1 MFVLPDKLT
10 DDDDSIAQTPIRFLF
25 ENLGVLQKGEIE
37 VADLTILCGAN
48 NTGKTYITYALY
60 GFLKRWE
67 SLITLPHFE
76 KTQLDEFSYEIDFQQ
91 LISHTQSILD
101 NAIEKYQQ
109 ELHVILGMQKERF
122 SETHL
127 NIQIPFSE
135 GSLPIKY
142 GIKIDGMSRERVID
156 AGKNYLRVIFD
167 KPISDF
173 RNNDFDMFDISDIRY
188 SLFYPLLYRAS
199 PFMISTERTGAVMF
213 QNDLNLAKSRLLELL
228 NRGQQQDTSGYA
240 LPVRDNI
247 DFMNSLAN
255 IEARTSLTIMEHPEL
270 LEKFSEIVGGSYKLN
285 NGILHFKPT
294 HSHKTTELRMSESS
308 SVVRALVIL
317 GYYLKHLANKGD
329 LLMIDEPELNLHP
342 ANQRKLARLLA
353 RLVNVGVK
361 VFVTT
366 HSDYF
371 IKEFNTLIM
380 LNNEN
385 SATQKIREKWH
396 YDNEERLNPEK
407 VRLYTLR
414 EEMVSAGRGKRKRA
428 VCTVTPA
435 KITPSLGIEVP
446 TFDDTIDEMNAIQD
460 ELYYHSAGDE

>member
-1 MFVLPDKLT
+1 
-10 DDDDSIAQTPIRFLF
+10 
-25 ENLGVLQKGEIE
+25 
-37 VADLTILCGAN
+37 
-48 NTGKTYITYALY
+48 
-60 GFLKRWE
+60 
-67 SLITLPHFE
+67 
-76 KTQLDEFSYEIDFQQ
+76 
-91 LISHTQSILD
+91 
-101 NAIEKYQQ
+101 
-109 ELHVILGMQKERF
+109 
-122 SETHL
+122 
-127 NIQIPFSE
+127 
-135 GSLPIKY
+135 
-142 GIKIDGMSRERVID
+142 
-156 AGKNYLRVIFD
+156 
-167 KPISDF
+167 
-173 RNNDFDMFDISDIRY
+173 
-188 SLFYPLLYRAS
+188 
-199 PFMISTERTGAVMF
+199 MISTERTGAVMF

-228 NRGQQQDTSGYA
+228 NRGQQQDTSAYA

-247 DFMNSLAN
+247 DFMNSLAS
-255 IEARTSLTIMEHPEL
+255 IETQGSFTTIKHPEL
-270 LEKFSEIVGGSYKLN
+270 LEKFAEIVGGSYKLN

-317 GYYLKHLANKGD
+317 GYYLKHLAKKGD
-329 LLMIDEPELNLHP
+329 MLMIDEPELNLHP

>member
-1 MFVLPDKLT
+1 MLF
-10 DDDDSIAQTPIRFLF
+10 SF

-67 SLITLPHFE
+67 SLIKLPNLE
-76 KTQLDEFSYEIDFQQ
+76 KTQLDEFSYEIDLQKQ
-91 LISHTQSILD
+91 LIPHAQSILD
-101 NAIEKYQQ
+101 TAIEKYQQ
-109 ELHVILGMQKERF
+109 ELHVVLGMQKERF

-135 GSLPIKY
+135 GLHPIKHNDI
-142 GIKIDGMSRERVID
+142 GLTGTSREIVTE
-156 AGKNYLRVIFD
+156 AGKNCLRVTFD
-167 KPISDF
+167 KPISDV
-173 RNNDFDMFDISDIRY
+173 RNNDFDILDMSCIRY
-188 SLFYPLLYRAS
+188 SFFYPFYCAS

-228 NRGQQQDTSGYA
+228 NRGQQQDTSAYA

-255 IEARTSLTIMEHPEL
+255 IEAQTDLTISLTILKHPEL
-270 LEKFSEIVGGSYKLN
+270 LEKFAEIVGGSYKLN

-294 HSHKTTELRMSESS
+294 HSHKTTELRMNESS

-317 GYYLKHLANKGD
+317 GYYLKHLVRKGD

-385 SATQKIREKWH
+385 PATQKIREKWH